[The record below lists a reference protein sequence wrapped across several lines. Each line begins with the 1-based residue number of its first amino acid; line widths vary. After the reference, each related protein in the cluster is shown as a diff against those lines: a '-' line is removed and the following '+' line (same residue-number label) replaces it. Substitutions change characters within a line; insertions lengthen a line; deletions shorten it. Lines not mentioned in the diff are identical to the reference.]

1 MAYALYAPC
10 LLIAAISITLKENVI
25 STQHLPLVIAGPI
38 VRKVTSNLCYIW
50 VVTSSADAPSLTL
63 SHDEAPI
70 DGDRQ
75 SETICVGTHAFIHL
89 LSFSASKPFSDCARI
104 SYQLHF
110 DNEEQQA
117 RWHKE
122 QQALL
127 YTGQSTLSFH
137 FTETPKTILHGSC
150 RKPHFHS
157 DDALAQVDTLHEH
170 AFKQKS
176 SFPDLLLMT
185 GDQIYADDVAGPM
198 LKAIHSVIARLGLFH
213 ETLEGAVVSNTQEL
227 ATHPHGYYERE
238 QLLPQISTNTVLS
251 SLFFGA
257 KKKPVFTSVNAQN
270 HLIGSAEIIAMYL
283 LVWSD
288 TLWAEITIDNDGIPD
303 KYSATFDKENEALKG
318 FVKQLPQVRRALAH
332 IPTYMIFDDHDVTDD
347 WNLTRGWEQ
356 EVYGNPLSKRMIGN
370 ALIGYLLCQGWGNAP
385 KKVTALIEKVKQ
397 STGEQGIAQHDEII
411 DDLLDFDQ
419 WHYRLD
425 TTPPIE
431 VLDTRTQRWRS
442 ESDMNKPSGLMD
454 WEALCDF
461 QHSIIGKESVIVVS
475 AAPIYGVKVIEAIQK
490 VFTFFG
496 KALTVDAENW
506 MAHKGTAN
514 VMLNIFRHYKTP
526 PEFIILSGDV
536 HYSFV
541 YDVRLR
547 FRRNSPHITQFTCSG
562 LKNAFPDGLI
572 KWLDRLNRILYRSK
586 SPLNL
591 FTRRRNM
598 SVKAREPSMGYGEL
612 FNGCAIGVL
621 KISHKNTDVQCK
633 ALLSNGKE
641 VEFPTSKND

>member
-1 MAYALYAPC
+1 MP
-10 LLIAAISITLKENVI
+10 
-25 STQHLPLVIAGPI
+25 QVIAGPI
-38 VRKVTSNLCYIW
+38 VRKVTSTECHIW
-50 VVTSSADAPSLTL
+50 VVTSNADSPTLNLSANEVVVS
-63 SHDEAPI
+63 
-70 DGDRQ
+70 GNCQR
-75 SETICVGTHAFIHL
+75 ETIRVGKYAFIHL
-89 LSFSASKPFSDCARI
+89 LSFTSSEPFEDTARIGYSLSFSDDA
-104 SYQLHF
+104 
-110 DNEEQQA
+110 QQA
-117 RWHKE
+117 SWENE
-122 QQALL
+122 QRGLL
-127 YTGQSTLSFH
+127 YDGQSSLCFH
-137 FTETPKTILHGSC
+137 YTETPETILHGSC

-157 DDALAQVDTLHEH
+157 DDALAQVDVLHKN
-170 AFKQKS
+170 AFKKQND
-176 SFPDLLLMT
+176 FPDLLLMT

-198 LKAIHSVIARLGLFH
+198 LKAIHSVIDRLGLYH
-213 ETLEGAVVSNTQEL
+213 EALEGAVVTNTNEL
-227 ATHPHGYYERE
+227 ATHEHGYYERE
-238 QLLPQISTNTVLS
+238 QLLPQIATNTVLS
-251 SLFFGA
+251 SIFFGA

-288 TLWAEITIDNDGIPD
+288 TLWADINIDKDGIPP
-303 KYSATFDKENEALKG
+303 KYHVIFDKEHEALNG

-385 KKVTALIEKVKQ
+385 KKVAPLIAKVQ
-397 STGEQGIAQHDEII
+397 ESMGESGLNSHDEII
-411 DDLLDFDQ
+411 DELLDFDQ

-442 ESDMNKPSGLMD
+442 ESNMNKPSGLMD

-514 VMLNIFRHYKTP
+514 VILNIFRHYKTP
-526 PEFIILSGDV
+526 PDFIILSGDV

-572 KWLDRLNRILYRSK
+572 KWLDRLNRVLYRSK

-598 SVKAREPSMGYGEL
+598 SVKAREPSLGYGEL

-621 KISHKNTDVQCK
+621 KISQKNTDVQCK

-641 VEFPTSKND
+641 VEFPASKDD

>member
-1 MAYALYAPC
+1 M
-10 LLIAAISITLKENVI
+10 KESVI
-25 STQHLPLVIAGPI
+25 STQHLPQVIAGPI
-38 VRKVTSNLCYIW
+38 VRKVTSTECHIW
-50 VVTSSADAPSLTL
+50 VVTSNADSPALNLSANEVVVS
-63 SHDEAPI
+63 
-70 DGDRQ
+70 GNCQR
-75 SETICVGTHAFIHL
+75 ETVRVGKYAFIHL
-89 LSFSASKPFSDCARI
+89 LSFTSSQPFEDTVRIGYSLSFSDDA
-104 SYQLHF
+104 
-110 DNEEQQA
+110 QQA
-117 RWHKE
+117 SWENE
-122 QQALL
+122 QRGLL
-127 YTGQSTLSFH
+127 YDGQSSLCFH
-137 FTETPKTILHGSC
+137 YTETPETILHGSC
-150 RKPHFHS
+150 RKPHFQS
-157 DDALAQVDTLHEH
+157 DDALAQVDVLHKN
-170 AFKQKS
+170 AFKKQND
-176 SFPDLLLMT
+176 FPDLLLMT

-198 LKAIHSVIARLGLFH
+198 LKAIHSVIDRLGLYH
-213 ETLEGAVVSNTQEL
+213 EALEGAVVSNTNEL
-227 ATHPHGYYERE
+227 ATHEYGYYERE
-238 QLLPQISTNTVLS
+238 QLLPQIATNTVLS
-251 SLFFGA
+251 SIFFGA

-288 TLWAEITIDNDGIPD
+288 TLWADINIDKDGIPQ
-303 KYSATFDKENEALKG
+303 KYHAIFDKEHEALSG

-385 KKVTALIEKVKQ
+385 KKVAPLIAKVQ
-397 STGEQGIAQHDEII
+397 ESMGESGLNSHDEII
-411 DDLLDFDQ
+411 DDLLGFDQ

-442 ESDMNKPSGLMD
+442 ESNMNKPSGLMD

-514 VMLNIFRHYKTP
+514 VILNIFRHYKTP
-526 PEFIILSGDV
+526 PDFIILSGDV

-572 KWLDRLNRILYRSK
+572 KWLDRLNRVLYRSK

-598 SVKAREPSMGYGEL
+598 SVKAREPSLGYGEL

-621 KISHKNTDVQCK
+621 KISQKNTDVQCK

-641 VEFPTSKND
+641 VEFPASKDD

>member
-1 MAYALYAPC
+1 MP
-10 LLIAAISITLKENVI
+10 
-25 STQHLPLVIAGPI
+25 QVIAGPI
-38 VRKVTSNLCYIW
+38 VRRVTSTECHIW
-50 VVTSSADAPSLTL
+50 VVTSNADSPALNLSANEVVVS
-63 SHDEAPI
+63 
-70 DGDRQ
+70 GNCQR
-75 SETICVGTHAFIHL
+75 ETIRVGKYAFIHL
-89 LSFSASKPFSDCARI
+89 LSFTSSEPFEDTARIGYSLSFSDDA
-104 SYQLHF
+104 
-110 DNEEQQA
+110 QQA
-117 RWHKE
+117 SWEVE
-122 QQALL
+122 QRGLL
-127 YTGQSTLSFH
+127 YDGQSSLCFH
-137 FTETPKTILHGSC
+137 YTETPETILHGSC

-157 DDALAQVDTLHEH
+157 DDALAQVDVLHKN
-170 AFKQKS
+170 AFKKQND
-176 SFPDLLLMT
+176 FPDLLLMT

-198 LKAIHSVIARLGLFH
+198 LKAIHSVIDRLGLYH
-213 ETLEGAVVSNTQEL
+213 EALEGAVVTNTNEL
-227 ATHPHGYYERE
+227 ATHEHGYYERE
-238 QLLPQISTNTVLS
+238 QLLPQIATNTVLS
-251 SLFFGA
+251 SIFFGA

-288 TLWAEITIDNDGIPD
+288 TLWADINIDKDGIPP
-303 KYSATFDKENEALKG
+303 KYHAIFDKEHEALNG

-385 KKVTALIEKVKQ
+385 KKVAPLIAKVQ
-397 STGEQGIAQHDEII
+397 ESMGESGLNSHDEVI

-442 ESDMNKPSGLMD
+442 ESNMNKPSGLMD

-461 QHSIIGKESVIVVS
+461 QHSIIGKKSVIVVS

-514 VMLNIFRHYKTP
+514 VILNIFRHYKTP
-526 PEFIILSGDV
+526 PDFIILSGDV

-572 KWLDRLNRILYRSK
+572 KWLDRLNRVLYRSK

-598 SVKAREPSMGYGEL
+598 SVKAREPSLGYGEL

-621 KISHKNTDVQCK
+621 KISQKNTDVQCK

-641 VEFPTSKND
+641 VEFPASKDD

>member
-1 MAYALYAPC
+1 MP
-10 LLIAAISITLKENVI
+10 
-25 STQHLPLVIAGPI
+25 QVIAGPI
-38 VRKVTSNLCYIW
+38 VRKVTSTECHIW
-50 VVTSSADAPSLTL
+50 VVTSNADSPALNLSANEVVVS
-63 SHDEAPI
+63 
-70 DGDRQ
+70 GNCQR
-75 SETICVGTHAFIHL
+75 ETIRVGKYAFIHL
-89 LSFSASKPFSDCARI
+89 LSFTSSEPFEDTARIGYSLSFSDDA
-104 SYQLHF
+104 
-110 DNEEQQA
+110 QQA
-117 RWHKE
+117 SWENE
-122 QQALL
+122 QRGLL
-127 YTGQSTLSFH
+127 YDGQSSLCFH
-137 FTETPKTILHGSC
+137 YTETPETILHGSC

-157 DDALAQVDTLHEH
+157 DDALAQVDVLHKN
-170 AFKQKS
+170 AFKKQDD
-176 SFPDLLLMT
+176 FPDLLLMT

-198 LKAIHSVIARLGLFH
+198 LKAIHSVIDRLGLYH
-213 ETLEGAVVSNTQEL
+213 EALEGAVVTNTNEL
-227 ATHPHGYYERE
+227 ATHEHGYYERE
-238 QLLPQISTNTVLS
+238 QLLPQIATNTVLS
-251 SLFFGA
+251 SIFFGA

-288 TLWAEITIDNDGIPD
+288 TLWADINIDKDGIPP
-303 KYSATFDKENEALKG
+303 KYHAIFDKEHEALNG

-385 KKVTALIEKVKQ
+385 KKVAPLIAKVQ
-397 STGEQGIAQHDEII
+397 ESMGESGLNSHDEII

-442 ESDMNKPSGLMD
+442 ESNMNKPSGLMD

-461 QHSIIGKESVIVVS
+461 QHSIIGKKSVIVVS

-514 VMLNIFRHYKTP
+514 VILNIFRHYKTP
-526 PEFIILSGDV
+526 PDFIILSGDV

-572 KWLDRLNRILYRSK
+572 KWLDRLNRVLYRSK

-598 SVKAREPSMGYGEL
+598 SVKAREPSLGYGEL

-621 KISHKNTDVQCK
+621 KISQKNTDVQCK

-641 VEFPTSKND
+641 VEFPASKDD

>member
-1 MAYALYAPC
+1 M
-10 LLIAAISITLKENVI
+10 T
-25 STQHLPLVIAGPI
+25 STECH
-38 VRKVTSNLCYIW
+38 IW
-50 VVTSSADAPSLTL
+50 VVTSNADSPTLNLSANEVVVS
-63 SHDEAPI
+63 
-70 DGDRQ
+70 GNCQR
-75 SETICVGTHAFIHL
+75 ETIRVGKYAFIHL
-89 LSFSASKPFSDCARI
+89 LSFTSSEPFEDTARIGYSLSFSDDA
-104 SYQLHF
+104 
-110 DNEEQQA
+110 QQA
-117 RWHKE
+117 SWENE
-122 QQALL
+122 QRGLL
-127 YTGQSTLSFH
+127 YDGQSSLCFH
-137 FTETPKTILHGSC
+137 YTETPETILHGSC

-157 DDALAQVDTLHEH
+157 DDALAQVDVLHKI
-170 AFKQKS
+170 AFKKQND
-176 SFPDLLLMT
+176 FPDLLLMT

-198 LKAIHSVIARLGLFH
+198 LKAIHSVIDRLGLYH
-213 ETLEGAVVSNTQEL
+213 EALEGAVVTNTNEL
-227 ATHPHGYYERE
+227 ATHEHGYYERE
-238 QLLPQISTNTVLS
+238 QLLPQIATNTVLS
-251 SLFFGA
+251 SIFFGA

-288 TLWAEITIDNDGIPD
+288 TLWADINIDKDGIPP
-303 KYSATFDKENEALKG
+303 KYHAIFDKEHEALNG

-385 KKVTALIEKVKQ
+385 KKVAPLIAKVQ
-397 STGEQGIAQHDEII
+397 ESMGESGLNSHDEII

-442 ESDMNKPSGLMD
+442 ESNMNKPSGLMD

-461 QHSIIGKESVIVVS
+461 QHSIIGKKSVIVVS

-514 VMLNIFRHYKTP
+514 VILNIFRHYKTP
-526 PEFIILSGDV
+526 PDFIILSGDV

-572 KWLDRLNRILYRSK
+572 KWLDRLNRVLYRSK

-598 SVKAREPSMGYGEL
+598 SVKAREPSLGYGEL

-621 KISHKNTDVQCK
+621 KISQKNTDVQCK

-641 VEFPTSKND
+641 VEFPASKDD

>member
-1 MAYALYAPC
+1 M
-10 LLIAAISITLKENVI
+10 T
-25 STQHLPLVIAGPI
+25 STECH
-38 VRKVTSNLCYIW
+38 IW
-50 VVTSSADAPSLTL
+50 VVTSNADSPALKLSANEVVVSGN
-63 SHDEAPI
+63 SQ
-70 DGDRQ
+70 R
-75 SETICVGTHAFIHL
+75 ETVRVGKYAFIHL
-89 LSFSASKPFSDCARI
+89 LSFTASEPFEDTARI
-104 SYQLHF
+104 GYALSFL
-110 DNEEQQA
+110 DDAQQA
-117 RWHKE
+117 IWEDE
-122 QQALL
+122 QRALL
-127 YTGQSTLSFH
+127 YDGQSSLSFH
-137 FTETPKTILHGSC
+137 YTETPETILHGSC

-157 DDALAQVDTLHEH
+157 DDALAQVDELHKN
-170 AFKQKS
+170 AFKTRHD
-176 SFPDLLLMT
+176 FPDLLLMT

-198 LKAIHSVIARLGLFH
+198 LKAIHSVIDRLGLYH
-213 ETLEGAVVSNTQEL
+213 ETLEGAVVTNTNEL
-227 ATHPHGYYERE
+227 ATHAHGYYERE
-238 QLLPQISTNTVLS
+238 QLLPQIATNTVLS
-251 SLFFGA
+251 SIFFGA
-257 KKKPVFTSVNAQN
+257 KRKPVFTSVNAQN

-288 TLWAEITIDNDGIPD
+288 TLWTDINIDKNGVPQ
-303 KYSATFDKENEALKG
+303 KYLAIFDKEQEALNG

-385 KKVTALIEKVKQ
+385 KKVAPLVTKIQESMGKNGLN
-397 STGEQGIAQHDEII
+397 SHDEII
-411 DDLLDFDQ
+411 DALLDFDQ

-442 ESDMNKPSGLMD
+442 ESNMNKPSGLMD

-514 VMLNIFRHYKTP
+514 VILNIFRHYKTP

-572 KWLDRLNRILYRSK
+572 KWLDRLNRVLYRSK

-598 SVKAREPSMGYGEL
+598 SVKAREPSLGYGEL

-621 KISHKNTDVQCK
+621 KISQENTDVQCK

-641 VEFPTSKND
+641 VEFPASKDDQFKRGI

>member
-1 MAYALYAPC
+1 
-10 LLIAAISITLKENVI
+10 
-25 STQHLPLVIAGPI
+25 LPQVIAGPI
-38 VRKVTSNLCYIW
+38 VRKVTSTECHIW
-50 VVTSSADAPSLTL
+50 VVTSNADSPALNLSANEVVVS
-63 SHDEAPI
+63 
-70 DGDRQ
+70 GNCQR
-75 SETICVGTHAFIHL
+75 ETIRVGKYAFIHL
-89 LSFSASKPFSDCARI
+89 LSFTSSEPFEDTARIGYSLSFSDDA
-104 SYQLHF
+104 
-110 DNEEQQA
+110 QQA
-117 RWHKE
+117 SWENE
-122 QQALL
+122 QRGLL
-127 YTGQSTLSFH
+127 YDGQSSLCFH
-137 FTETPKTILHGSC
+137 YTETPETILHGSC

-157 DDALAQVDTLHEH
+157 DDALAQVDVLHKN
-170 AFKQKS
+170 AFKKQND
-176 SFPDLLLMT
+176 FPDLLLMT

-198 LKAIHSVIARLGLFH
+198 LKAIHSVIDRLGLYH
-213 ETLEGAVVSNTQEL
+213 EALEGAVVTNTNEL
-227 ATHPHGYYERE
+227 ATHEHGYYERE
-238 QLLPQISTNTVLS
+238 QLLPQIATNTVLS
-251 SLFFGA
+251 SIFFGA

-288 TLWAEITIDNDGIPD
+288 TLWADINIDKDGIPP
-303 KYSATFDKENEALKG
+303 KYHAIFDKEHEALNG

-385 KKVTALIEKVKQ
+385 KKVAPLIAKVQ
-397 STGEQGIAQHDEII
+397 ESMGESGLNSHDEII
-411 DDLLDFDQ
+411 DELLDFDQ

-442 ESDMNKPSGLMD
+442 ESNMNKPSGLMD

-514 VMLNIFRHYKTP
+514 VILNIFRHYKTP
-526 PEFIILSGDV
+526 PDFIILSGDV

-572 KWLDRLNRILYRSK
+572 KWLDRLNRVLYRSK

-598 SVKAREPSMGYGEL
+598 SVKAREPSLGYGEL

-621 KISHKNTDVQCK
+621 KISQKNTDVQCK

-641 VEFPTSKND
+641 VEFPASKDD

>member
-1 MAYALYAPC
+1 M
-10 LLIAAISITLKENVI
+10 T
-25 STQHLPLVIAGPI
+25 STECH
-38 VRKVTSNLCYIW
+38 IW
-50 VVTSSADAPSLTL
+50 VVTSNADSPTLNLSANEVVVS
-63 SHDEAPI
+63 
-70 DGDRQ
+70 GNCQR
-75 SETICVGTHAFIHL
+75 ETIRVGKYAFIHL
-89 LSFSASKPFSDCARI
+89 LSFTSSEPFEDTARIGYSLSFSDDA
-104 SYQLHF
+104 
-110 DNEEQQA
+110 QQA
-117 RWHKE
+117 SWENE
-122 QQALL
+122 QRGLL
-127 YTGQSTLSFH
+127 YDGQSSLCFH
-137 FTETPKTILHGSC
+137 YTETPETILHGSC

-157 DDALAQVDTLHEH
+157 DDALAQVDVLHKN
-170 AFKQKS
+170 AFKKQND
-176 SFPDLLLMT
+176 FPDLLLMT

-198 LKAIHSVIARLGLFH
+198 LKAIHSVIDRLGLYH
-213 ETLEGAVVSNTQEL
+213 EALEGAVVTNTNEL
-227 ATHPHGYYERE
+227 ATHEHGYYERE
-238 QLLPQISTNTVLS
+238 QLLPQIATNTVLS
-251 SLFFGA
+251 SIFFGA

-288 TLWAEITIDNDGIPD
+288 TLWADINIDKDGIPP
-303 KYSATFDKENEALKG
+303 KYHAIFDKEHESLNG

-385 KKVTALIEKVKQ
+385 KKVAPLIAKVQ
-397 STGEQGIAQHDEII
+397 ESMGESGLNSHDEII

-442 ESDMNKPSGLMD
+442 ESNMNKPSGLMD

-514 VMLNIFRHYKTP
+514 VILNIFRHYKTP
-526 PEFIILSGDV
+526 PDFIILSGDV

-572 KWLDRLNRILYRSK
+572 KWLDRLNRVLYRSK

-598 SVKAREPSMGYGEL
+598 SVKAREPSLGYGEL

-621 KISHKNTDVQCK
+621 KISQKNTDVQCK

-641 VEFPTSKND
+641 VEFPASKDD

>member
-1 MAYALYAPC
+1 MP
-10 LLIAAISITLKENVI
+10 
-25 STQHLPLVIAGPI
+25 QVIAGPI
-38 VRKVTSNLCYIW
+38 VRKVTSTECHIW
-50 VVTSSADAPSLTL
+50 VVTSNADSPTLNLSANEVVVS
-63 SHDEAPI
+63 
-70 DGDRQ
+70 GNCQR
-75 SETICVGTHAFIHL
+75 ETIRVGKYAFIHL
-89 LSFSASKPFSDCARI
+89 LSFTSSEPFEDTARIGYSLSFSDDA
-104 SYQLHF
+104 
-110 DNEEQQA
+110 QQA
-117 RWHKE
+117 SWENE
-122 QQALL
+122 QRGLL
-127 YTGQSTLSFH
+127 YDGQPSLCFH
-137 FTETPKTILHGSC
+137 YTETPETILHGSC

-157 DDALAQVDTLHEH
+157 DDALAQVDVLHKN
-170 AFKQKS
+170 AFKKQND
-176 SFPDLLLMT
+176 FPDLLLMT

-198 LKAIHSVIARLGLFH
+198 LKAIHSVIDRLGLYH
-213 ETLEGAVVSNTQEL
+213 EALEGAVVTNTNEL
-227 ATHPHGYYERE
+227 ATHEHGYYERE
-238 QLLPQISTNTVLS
+238 QLLPQIATNTVLS
-251 SLFFGA
+251 SIFFGA

-288 TLWAEITIDNDGIPD
+288 TLWADINIDKDGIPP
-303 KYSATFDKENEALKG
+303 KYHAIFDKEHEALNG

-385 KKVTALIEKVKQ
+385 KKVAPLIAKVQ
-397 STGEQGIAQHDEII
+397 ESMGESGLNSHDEII

-442 ESDMNKPSGLMD
+442 ESNMNKPSGLMD

-514 VMLNIFRHYKTP
+514 VILNIFRHYKTP
-526 PEFIILSGDV
+526 PDFIILSGDV

-572 KWLDRLNRILYRSK
+572 KWLDRLNRVLYRSK

-598 SVKAREPSMGYGEL
+598 SVKAREPSLGYGEL

-621 KISHKNTDVQCK
+621 KISQKNTDVQCK
-633 ALLSNGKE
+633 ALLSNGNE
-641 VEFPTSKND
+641 VEFPASKDD

>member
-1 MAYALYAPC
+1 
-10 LLIAAISITLKENVI
+10 
-25 STQHLPLVIAGPI
+25 
-38 VRKVTSNLCYIW
+38 VTSTECHIW
-50 VVTSSADAPSLTL
+50 VVTSNADSPTLNLSANEVVVS
-63 SHDEAPI
+63 
-70 DGDRQ
+70 GNCQR
-75 SETICVGTHAFIHL
+75 ETIRVGKYAFIHL
-89 LSFSASKPFSDCARI
+89 LSFTSSEPFEDTARIGYSLSFSDDA
-104 SYQLHF
+104 
-110 DNEEQQA
+110 QQA
-117 RWHKE
+117 SWENE
-122 QQALL
+122 QRGLL
-127 YTGQSTLSFH
+127 YDGQSSLCFH
-137 FTETPKTILHGSC
+137 YTETPETILHGSC

-157 DDALAQVDTLHEH
+157 DDALAQVDVLHKN
-170 AFKQKS
+170 AFKKQND
-176 SFPDLLLMT
+176 FPDLLLMT

-198 LKAIHSVIARLGLFH
+198 LKAIHSVIDRLGLYH
-213 ETLEGAVVSNTQEL
+213 EALEGAVVTNTNEL
-227 ATHPHGYYERE
+227 ATHEHGYYERE
-238 QLLPQISTNTVLS
+238 QLLPQIATNTVLS
-251 SLFFGA
+251 SIFFGA

-288 TLWAEITIDNDGIPD
+288 TLWADINIDKDGIPQ
-303 KYSATFDKENEALKG
+303 KYHAIFDKEHEALNG

-385 KKVTALIEKVKQ
+385 KKVAPLIAKVQ
-397 STGEQGIAQHDEII
+397 ESMGESGLNSHDEII

-442 ESDMNKPSGLMD
+442 ESNMNKPSGLMD

-514 VMLNIFRHYKTP
+514 VILNIFRHYKTP
-526 PEFIILSGDV
+526 PDFIILSGDV

-572 KWLDRLNRILYRSK
+572 KWLDRLNRVLYRSK

-598 SVKAREPSMGYGEL
+598 SVKAREPSLGYGEL

-621 KISHKNTDVQCK
+621 KISQKNTDVQCK

-641 VEFPTSKND
+641 VEFPASKDD

>member
-1 MAYALYAPC
+1 
-10 LLIAAISITLKENVI
+10 
-25 STQHLPLVIAGPI
+25 LPQVIAGPI
-38 VRKVTSNLCYIW
+38 VRKVTSTECHIW
-50 VVTSSADAPSLTL
+50 VVTSNADSPTLNLSANEVVVS
-63 SHDEAPI
+63 
-70 DGDRQ
+70 GNCQR
-75 SETICVGTHAFIHL
+75 ETIRVGKYAFIHL
-89 LSFSASKPFSDCARI
+89 LSFTSSEPFEDTARIGYSLSFSDDA
-104 SYQLHF
+104 
-110 DNEEQQA
+110 QQA
-117 RWHKE
+117 SWENE
-122 QQALL
+122 QRGLL
-127 YTGQSTLSFH
+127 YDGQSSLCFH
-137 FTETPKTILHGSC
+137 YTETPETILHGSC

-157 DDALAQVDTLHEH
+157 DDALAQVDVLHKN
-170 AFKQKS
+170 AFKKQND
-176 SFPDLLLMT
+176 FPDLLLMT

-198 LKAIHSVIARLGLFH
+198 LKAIHSVIDRLGLYH
-213 ETLEGAVVSNTQEL
+213 EALEGAVVTNTNEL
-227 ATHPHGYYERE
+227 ATHEHGYYERE
-238 QLLPQISTNTVLS
+238 QLLPQIATNTVLS
-251 SLFFGA
+251 SIFFGA

-288 TLWAEITIDNDGIPD
+288 TLWADINIDKDGIPP
-303 KYSATFDKENEALKG
+303 KYHAIFDKEHESLNG

-385 KKVTALIEKVKQ
+385 KKVAPLIAKVQ
-397 STGEQGIAQHDEII
+397 ESMGESGLNSHDEII
-411 DDLLDFDQ
+411 DELLDFDQ

-442 ESDMNKPSGLMD
+442 ESNMNKPSGLMD

-461 QHSIIGKESVIVVS
+461 QHSIIGKKSVIVVS

-514 VMLNIFRHYKTP
+514 VILNIFRHYKTP
-526 PEFIILSGDV
+526 PDFIILSGDV

-572 KWLDRLNRILYRSK
+572 KWLDRLNRVLYRSK

-598 SVKAREPSMGYGEL
+598 SVKAREPSLGYGEL

-621 KISHKNTDVQCK
+621 KISQKNTDVQCK

-641 VEFPTSKND
+641 VEFPASKDD

>member
-1 MAYALYAPC
+1 MP
-10 LLIAAISITLKENVI
+10 
-25 STQHLPLVIAGPI
+25 QVIAGPI
-38 VRKVTSNLCYIW
+38 VRKVTSTECHIW
-50 VVTSSADAPSLTL
+50 VVTSNADSPALNLSANEVVVS
-63 SHDEAPI
+63 
-70 DGDRQ
+70 GNCQR
-75 SETICVGTHAFIHL
+75 ETIRVGKYAFIHL
-89 LSFSASKPFSDCARI
+89 LSFTSSEPFEDTARIGYSLSFSDDA
-104 SYQLHF
+104 
-110 DNEEQQA
+110 QQA
-117 RWHKE
+117 SWENE
-122 QQALL
+122 QRGLL
-127 YTGQSTLSFH
+127 YDGQPSLCFH
-137 FTETPKTILHGSC
+137 YTETPETILHGSC

-157 DDALAQVDTLHEH
+157 DDALAQVDVLHKN
-170 AFKQKS
+170 AFKKEND
-176 SFPDLLLMT
+176 FPDLLLMT

-198 LKAIHSVIARLGLFH
+198 LKAIHSVIDRLGLYH
-213 ETLEGAVVSNTQEL
+213 EALEGAVVTNTNEL
-227 ATHPHGYYERE
+227 ATHEHGYYERE
-238 QLLPQISTNTVLS
+238 QLLPQIATNTVLS
-251 SLFFGA
+251 SIFFGA

-288 TLWAEITIDNDGIPD
+288 TLWADINIDKDGIPP
-303 KYSATFDKENEALKG
+303 KYHAIFDKEHEALNG

-385 KKVTALIEKVKQ
+385 KKVAPLIAKVQ
-397 STGEQGIAQHDEII
+397 ESMGESGLNSHDEII

-442 ESDMNKPSGLMD
+442 ESNMNKPSGLMD

-514 VMLNIFRHYKTP
+514 VILNIFRHYKTP
-526 PEFIILSGDV
+526 PDFIILSGDV

-572 KWLDRLNRILYRSK
+572 KWLDRLNRVLYRSK

-598 SVKAREPSMGYGEL
+598 SVKAREPSLGYGEL

-621 KISHKNTDVQCK
+621 KISQKNTDVQCK
-633 ALLSNGKE
+633 ALLSNGNE
-641 VEFPTSKND
+641 VEFPASKDD

>member
-1 MAYALYAPC
+1 M
-10 LLIAAISITLKENVI
+10 T
-25 STQHLPLVIAGPI
+25 STECH
-38 VRKVTSNLCYIW
+38 IW
-50 VVTSSADAPSLTL
+50 VVTSNADSPTLNLSANEVVVS
-63 SHDEAPI
+63 
-70 DGDRQ
+70 GNCQR
-75 SETICVGTHAFIHL
+75 ETIRVGKYAFIHL
-89 LSFSASKPFSDCARI
+89 LSFTSSEPFEDTARIGYSLSFSDDA
-104 SYQLHF
+104 
-110 DNEEQQA
+110 QQA
-117 RWHKE
+117 SWENE
-122 QQALL
+122 QRGLL
-127 YTGQSTLSFH
+127 YDGQSSLCFH
-137 FTETPKTILHGSC
+137 YTETPETILHGSC

-157 DDALAQVDTLHEH
+157 DDALAQVDVLHKN
-170 AFKQKS
+170 AFKKQND
-176 SFPDLLLMT
+176 FPDLLLMT

-198 LKAIHSVIARLGLFH
+198 LKAIHSVIDRLGLYH
-213 ETLEGAVVSNTQEL
+213 EALEGAVVTNTNEL
-227 ATHPHGYYERE
+227 ATHEHGYYERE
-238 QLLPQISTNTVLS
+238 QLLPQIATNTVLS
-251 SLFFGA
+251 SIFFGA

-288 TLWAEITIDNDGIPD
+288 TLWADINIDKDGIPQ
-303 KYSATFDKENEALKG
+303 KYHAIFDKEHEALNG

-385 KKVTALIEKVKQ
+385 KKVAPLIAKVQ
-397 STGEQGIAQHDEII
+397 ESMGESGLNSHDEII

-442 ESDMNKPSGLMD
+442 ESNMNKPSGLMD

-514 VMLNIFRHYKTP
+514 VILNIFRHYKTP
-526 PEFIILSGDV
+526 PDFIILSGDV

-572 KWLDRLNRILYRSK
+572 KWLDRLNRVLYRSK

-598 SVKAREPSMGYGEL
+598 SVKAREPSLGYGEL

-621 KISHKNTDVQCK
+621 KISQKNTDVQCK

-641 VEFPTSKND
+641 VEFPASKDD

>member
-1 MAYALYAPC
+1 MP
-10 LLIAAISITLKENVI
+10 
-25 STQHLPLVIAGPI
+25 QVIAGPI
-38 VRKVTSNLCYIW
+38 VRKVTSTECHIW
-50 VVTSSADAPSLTL
+50 VVTSNADSPALNLSANEVVVS
-63 SHDEAPI
+63 
-70 DGDRQ
+70 GNCQR
-75 SETICVGTHAFIHL
+75 ETIRVGKYAFIHL
-89 LSFSASKPFSDCARI
+89 LSFTSSEPFEDTARIGYSLSFSDDA
-104 SYQLHF
+104 
-110 DNEEQQA
+110 QQA
-117 RWHKE
+117 SWEDE
-122 QQALL
+122 QRGLL
-127 YTGQSTLSFH
+127 YDGQSSLCFH
-137 FTETPKTILHGSC
+137 YTETPETILHGSC

-157 DDALAQVDTLHEH
+157 DDALAQVDVLHKN
-170 AFKQKS
+170 AFKKQND
-176 SFPDLLLMT
+176 FPDLLLMT

-198 LKAIHSVIARLGLFH
+198 LKAIHSVIDRLGLYH
-213 ETLEGAVVSNTQEL
+213 EALEGAVVTNTNEL
-227 ATHPHGYYERE
+227 ATHEHGYYERE
-238 QLLPQISTNTVLS
+238 QLLPQIATNTVLS
-251 SLFFGA
+251 SIFFGA

-288 TLWAEITIDNDGIPD
+288 TLWADINIDKDGIPP
-303 KYSATFDKENEALKG
+303 KYHAIFDKEHEALNG

-385 KKVTALIEKVKQ
+385 KKVAPLIAKVQ
-397 STGEQGIAQHDEII
+397 ESMGESGLNSHDEII

-442 ESDMNKPSGLMD
+442 ESNMNKPSGLMD

-461 QHSIIGKESVIVVS
+461 QHSIIGKKSVIVVS

-514 VMLNIFRHYKTP
+514 VILNIFRHYKTP
-526 PEFIILSGDV
+526 PDFIILSGDV

-572 KWLDRLNRILYRSK
+572 KWLDRLNRVLYRSK
-586 SPLNL
+586 PPLNL

-598 SVKAREPSMGYGEL
+598 SVKAREPSLGYGEL

-621 KISHKNTDVQCK
+621 KISQKNTDVQCK

-641 VEFPTSKND
+641 VEFPASKDD

>member
-1 MAYALYAPC
+1 MP
-10 LLIAAISITLKENVI
+10 
-25 STQHLPLVIAGPI
+25 QVIAGPI
-38 VRKVTSNLCYIW
+38 VRKVTSTECHIW
-50 VVTSSADAPSLTL
+50 VVTSNADSPTLNLSANEVVVS
-63 SHDEAPI
+63 
-70 DGDRQ
+70 GNCQR
-75 SETICVGTHAFIHL
+75 ETIRVGKYAFIHL
-89 LSFSASKPFSDCARI
+89 LSFTSSEPFEDTARIGYSLSFSDDA
-104 SYQLHF
+104 
-110 DNEEQQA
+110 QQA
-117 RWHKE
+117 SWEDE
-122 QQALL
+122 QRGLL
-127 YTGQSTLSFH
+127 YDGQSSLCFH
-137 FTETPKTILHGSC
+137 YTETPETILHGSC

-157 DDALAQVDTLHEH
+157 DDALAQVDVLHKI
-170 AFKQKS
+170 AFKKQND
-176 SFPDLLLMT
+176 FPDLLLMT

-198 LKAIHSVIARLGLFH
+198 LKAIHSVIDRLGLYH
-213 ETLEGAVVSNTQEL
+213 EALEGAVVTNTNEL
-227 ATHPHGYYERE
+227 ATHEHGYYERE
-238 QLLPQISTNTVLS
+238 QLLPQIATNTVLS
-251 SLFFGA
+251 SIFFGA

-288 TLWAEITIDNDGIPD
+288 TLWADINIDKDGIPP
-303 KYSATFDKENEALKG
+303 KYHAIFDKEHEALNG

-385 KKVTALIEKVKQ
+385 KKVAPLIAKVQ
-397 STGEQGIAQHDEII
+397 ESMGESGLNSHDEII
-411 DDLLDFDQ
+411 DELLDFDQ

-442 ESDMNKPSGLMD
+442 ESNMNKPSGLMD

-514 VMLNIFRHYKTP
+514 VILNIFRHYKTP
-526 PEFIILSGDV
+526 PDFIILSGDV

-572 KWLDRLNRILYRSK
+572 KWLDRLNRVLYRSK

-598 SVKAREPSMGYGEL
+598 SVKAREPSLGYGEL

-621 KISHKNTDVQCK
+621 KISQKNTDVQCK

-641 VEFPTSKND
+641 VEFPASKDD

>member
-1 MAYALYAPC
+1 M
-10 LLIAAISITLKENVI
+10 T
-25 STQHLPLVIAGPI
+25 STECH
-38 VRKVTSNLCYIW
+38 IW
-50 VVTSSADAPSLTL
+50 VVTSNADSPALNLSANEVVVS
-63 SHDEAPI
+63 
-70 DGDRQ
+70 GNCQR
-75 SETICVGTHAFIHL
+75 ETIRVGKYAFIHL
-89 LSFSASKPFSDCARI
+89 LSFTSSEPFKDTARIGYSLSFSDDA
-104 SYQLHF
+104 
-110 DNEEQQA
+110 QQA
-117 RWHKE
+117 SWENE
-122 QQALL
+122 QRGLL
-127 YTGQSTLSFH
+127 YDGQSSLCFH
-137 FTETPKTILHGSC
+137 YTETPETILHGSC

-157 DDALAQVDTLHEH
+157 DDALAQVDVLHKN
-170 AFKQKS
+170 AFKKQND
-176 SFPDLLLMT
+176 FPDLLLMT

-198 LKAIHSVIARLGLFH
+198 LKAIHSVIDRLGLYH
-213 ETLEGAVVSNTQEL
+213 EALEGAVVTNTNEL
-227 ATHPHGYYERE
+227 ATHEHGYYERE
-238 QLLPQISTNTVLS
+238 QLLPQIATNTVLS
-251 SLFFGA
+251 SIFFGA

-288 TLWAEITIDNDGIPD
+288 TLWADINIDKDGIPP
-303 KYSATFDKENEALKG
+303 KYHAIFDKEHEALNG

-385 KKVTALIEKVKQ
+385 KKVAPLIAKVQ
-397 STGEQGIAQHDEII
+397 ESMGESGLNSHDEII

-442 ESDMNKPSGLMD
+442 ESNMNKPSGLMD

-514 VMLNIFRHYKTP
+514 VILNIFRHYKTP
-526 PEFIILSGDV
+526 PDFIILSGDV

-572 KWLDRLNRILYRSK
+572 KWLDRLNRVLYRSK

-598 SVKAREPSMGYGEL
+598 SVKAREPSLGYGEL

-621 KISHKNTDVQCK
+621 KISQKNTDVQCK

-641 VEFPTSKND
+641 VEFPASKDD

>member
-1 MAYALYAPC
+1 M
-10 LLIAAISITLKENVI
+10 T
-25 STQHLPLVIAGPI
+25 STECH
-38 VRKVTSNLCYIW
+38 IW
-50 VVTSSADAPSLTL
+50 VVTSNADSPALNLSANEVVVS
-63 SHDEAPI
+63 
-70 DGDRQ
+70 GNCQR
-75 SETICVGTHAFIHL
+75 ETIRVGKYAFIHL
-89 LSFSASKPFSDCARI
+89 LSFTSSEPFEDTARIGYSLSFSDDA
-104 SYQLHF
+104 
-110 DNEEQQA
+110 QQA
-117 RWHKE
+117 SWEVE
-122 QQALL
+122 QRGLL
-127 YTGQSTLSFH
+127 YDGQSSLCFH
-137 FTETPKTILHGSC
+137 YTETPETILHGSC

-157 DDALAQVDTLHEH
+157 DDALAQVDVLHKN
-170 AFKQKS
+170 AFKKQND
-176 SFPDLLLMT
+176 FPDLLLMT

-198 LKAIHSVIARLGLFH
+198 LKAIHSVIDRLGLYH
-213 ETLEGAVVSNTQEL
+213 EALEGAVVTNTNEL
-227 ATHPHGYYERE
+227 ATHEHGYYERE
-238 QLLPQISTNTVLS
+238 QLLPQIATNTVLS
-251 SLFFGA
+251 SIFFGA

-288 TLWAEITIDNDGIPD
+288 TLWADINIDKDGIPP
-303 KYSATFDKENEALKG
+303 KYHAIFDKEHEALNG

-385 KKVTALIEKVKQ
+385 KKVAPLIAKVQ
-397 STGEQGIAQHDEII
+397 ESMGESGLNSHDEII

-442 ESDMNKPSGLMD
+442 ESNMNKPSGLMD

-461 QHSIIGKESVIVVS
+461 QHSIIGKKSVIVVS

-514 VMLNIFRHYKTP
+514 VILNIFRHYKTP
-526 PEFIILSGDV
+526 PDFIILSGDV

-572 KWLDRLNRILYRSK
+572 KWLDRLNRVLYRSK

-598 SVKAREPSMGYGEL
+598 SVKAREPSLGYGEL

-621 KISHKNTDVQCK
+621 KISQKNTDVQCK

-641 VEFPTSKND
+641 VEFPASKDD

>member
-1 MAYALYAPC
+1 MP
-10 LLIAAISITLKENVI
+10 
-25 STQHLPLVIAGPI
+25 QVIAGPI
-38 VRKVTSNLCYIW
+38 VRRVTSTECHIW
-50 VVTSSADAPSLTL
+50 VVTSNADSPALNLSANEVVVS
-63 SHDEAPI
+63 
-70 DGDRQ
+70 GNCQR
-75 SETICVGTHAFIHL
+75 ETIRVGKYAFIHL
-89 LSFSASKPFSDCARI
+89 LSFTSSEPYEDTARIGYSLSFSDDA
-104 SYQLHF
+104 
-110 DNEEQQA
+110 QQA
-117 RWHKE
+117 SWENE
-122 QQALL
+122 QRGLL
-127 YTGQSTLSFH
+127 YDGQSSLCFH
-137 FTETPKTILHGSC
+137 YTETPETILHGSC

-157 DDALAQVDTLHEH
+157 DDALAQVDLLHKN
-170 AFKQKS
+170 AFKKEND
-176 SFPDLLLMT
+176 FPDLLLMT

-198 LKAIHSVIARLGLFH
+198 LKAIHSVIDRLGLYH
-213 ETLEGAVVSNTQEL
+213 EALEGAVVTNTNEL
-227 ATHPHGYYERE
+227 ATHEHGYYERE
-238 QLLPQISTNTVLS
+238 QLLPQIATNTVLS
-251 SLFFGA
+251 SIFFGA

-288 TLWAEITIDNDGIPD
+288 TLWADINIDKDGIPP
-303 KYSATFDKENEALKG
+303 KYHAIFDKEHEALNG

-385 KKVTALIEKVKQ
+385 KKVAPLIAKVQ
-397 STGEQGIAQHDEII
+397 ESMGESGLNSHDEII

-442 ESDMNKPSGLMD
+442 ESNMNKPSGLMD

-514 VMLNIFRHYKTP
+514 VILNIFRHYKTP
-526 PEFIILSGDV
+526 PDFIILSGDV

-572 KWLDRLNRILYRSK
+572 KWLDRLNRVLYRSK

-598 SVKAREPSMGYGEL
+598 SVKAREPSLGYGEL

-621 KISHKNTDVQCK
+621 KISQKNTDVQCK

-641 VEFPTSKND
+641 VEFPASKDD

>member
-1 MAYALYAPC
+1 M
-10 LLIAAISITLKENVI
+10 T
-25 STQHLPLVIAGPI
+25 STECH
-38 VRKVTSNLCYIW
+38 IW
-50 VVTSSADAPSLTL
+50 VVTSNADSPTLNLSANEVVVS
-63 SHDEAPI
+63 
-70 DGDRQ
+70 GNCQR
-75 SETICVGTHAFIHL
+75 ETIRVGKYAFIHL
-89 LSFSASKPFSDCARI
+89 LSFTSSEPFEDTARIGYSLSFSDDA
-104 SYQLHF
+104 
-110 DNEEQQA
+110 QQA
-117 RWHKE
+117 SWEDE
-122 QQALL
+122 QRGLL
-127 YTGQSTLSFH
+127 YDGQSSLCFH
-137 FTETPKTILHGSC
+137 YTETPETILHGSC

-157 DDALAQVDTLHEH
+157 DDALAQVDVLHKN
-170 AFKQKS
+170 AFKKQND
-176 SFPDLLLMT
+176 FPDLLLMT

-198 LKAIHSVIARLGLFH
+198 LKAIHSVIDRLGLYH
-213 ETLEGAVVSNTQEL
+213 EALEGAVVTNTNEL
-227 ATHPHGYYERE
+227 ATHEHGYYERE
-238 QLLPQISTNTVLS
+238 QLLPQIATNTVLS
-251 SLFFGA
+251 SIFFGA

-288 TLWAEITIDNDGIPD
+288 TLWADINIDKDGIPP
-303 KYSATFDKENEALKG
+303 KYHAIFDKEHEALNG

-385 KKVTALIEKVKQ
+385 KKVAPLIAKVQ
-397 STGEQGIAQHDEII
+397 ESMGESGLNSHDEII

-442 ESDMNKPSGLMD
+442 ESNMNKPSGLMD

-514 VMLNIFRHYKTP
+514 VILNIFRHYKTP
-526 PEFIILSGDV
+526 PDFIILSGDV

-572 KWLDRLNRILYRSK
+572 KWLDRLNRVLYRSK

-598 SVKAREPSMGYGEL
+598 SVKAREPSLGYGEL

-621 KISHKNTDVQCK
+621 KISQKNTDVQCK

-641 VEFPTSKND
+641 VEFPASKDD

>member
-1 MAYALYAPC
+1 MP
-10 LLIAAISITLKENVI
+10 
-25 STQHLPLVIAGPI
+25 QVIAGPI
-38 VRKVTSNLCYIW
+38 VRKVTSTECHIW
-50 VVTSSADAPSLTL
+50 VVTSNADSPTLNLSANEVVVS
-63 SHDEAPI
+63 
-70 DGDRQ
+70 GNCQR
-75 SETICVGTHAFIHL
+75 ETIRVGKYAFIHL
-89 LSFSASKPFSDCARI
+89 LSFTSSEPFEDTARIGYSLSFSDDA
-104 SYQLHF
+104 
-110 DNEEQQA
+110 QQA
-117 RWHKE
+117 SWENE
-122 QQALL
+122 QRGLL
-127 YTGQSTLSFH
+127 YDGQSSLCFH
-137 FTETPKTILHGSC
+137 YTETPETILHGSC

-157 DDALAQVDTLHEH
+157 DDALAQVDVLHKN
-170 AFKQKS
+170 AFKKQND
-176 SFPDLLLMT
+176 FPDLLLMT

-198 LKAIHSVIARLGLFH
+198 LKAIHSVIDRLGLYH
-213 ETLEGAVVSNTQEL
+213 EALEGAVVTNTNEL
-227 ATHPHGYYERE
+227 ATHEHGYYERE
-238 QLLPQISTNTVLS
+238 QLLPQIATNTVLS
-251 SLFFGA
+251 SIFFGA

-288 TLWAEITIDNDGIPD
+288 TLWADINIDKDGIPQ
-303 KYSATFDKENEALKG
+303 KYHAIFDKEHEALNG

-385 KKVTALIEKVKQ
+385 KKVAPLIAKVQ
-397 STGEQGIAQHDEII
+397 ESMGESGLNSHDEII

-442 ESDMNKPSGLMD
+442 ESNMNKPSGLMD

-514 VMLNIFRHYKTP
+514 VILNIFRHYKTP
-526 PEFIILSGDV
+526 PDFIILSGDV

-572 KWLDRLNRILYRSK
+572 KWLDRLNRVLYRSK

-598 SVKAREPSMGYGEL
+598 SVKAREPSLGYGEL

-621 KISHKNTDVQCK
+621 KISQKNTDVQCK

-641 VEFPTSKND
+641 VEFPASKDD

>member
-1 MAYALYAPC
+1 M
-10 LLIAAISITLKENVI
+10 SEESVI
-25 STQHLPLVIAGPI
+25 STQQLPQVIAGPI
-38 VRKVTSNLCYIW
+38 VRKVTSNSCHVWL
-50 VVTSSADAPSLTL
+50 VSSNADTPSLSL
-63 SHDEAPI
+63 SH
-70 DGDRQ
+70 GDSVLAGDSQ
-75 SETICVGTHAFIHL
+75 SDTVRVGKHAFIHL
-89 LSFSASKPFSDCARI
+89 VTFSASTSFEDRERI
-104 SYQLHF
+104 NYKLVF
-110 DNEEQQA
+110 DDHQQQNAWEEEQ
-117 RWHKE
+117 R
-122 QQALL
+122 ALL
-127 YTGQSTLSFH
+127 YKDQASLSFH
-137 FTETPKTILHGSC
+137 YTGTPETILHGSC
-150 RKPHFHS
+150 RKPHFHG
-157 DDALAQVDTLHEH
+157 DDALVQVDNLHKI
-170 AFKQKS
+170 AFEEKA

-198 LKAIHSVIARLGLFH
+198 LKAIHSVIARLGLYH
-213 ETLEGAVVSNTQEL
+213 EALEGAVVNNTSDL
-227 ATHPHGYYERE
+227 ATHEHGFYERE
-238 QLLPQISTNTVLS
+238 QLLPQIATNTVLS
-251 SLFFGA
+251 SIFFGA

-288 TLWAEITIDNDGIPD
+288 ALWPDIVIDKDGIPE
-303 KYSATFDKENEALKG
+303 KYNAIFDKENEALTG
-318 FVKQLPQVRRALAH
+318 FVKPLLQVRRALAH
-332 IPTYMIFDDHDVTDD
+332 VPTYMIFDDHDVTDD

-385 KKVTALIEKVKQ
+385 EKVTSLIQKVKA
-397 STGEQGIAQHDEII
+397 SLDKQGLAAHNGIVDE
-411 DDLLDFDQ
+411 LLDFDQ
-419 WHYRLD
+419 WHYRID

-442 ESDMNKPSGLMD
+442 ESNMNKPSGLMD

-514 VMLNIFRHYKTP
+514 VILNIFRHYKTP

-572 KWLDRLNRILYRSK
+572 KWLDRLNRVLYRSK
-586 SPLNL
+586 SPLNV

-598 SVKAREPSMGYGEL
+598 SVKAREPSMGYGGL

-621 KISHKNTDVQCK
+621 KISQKNTDVQCK

-641 VEFPTSKND
+641 VEFPTSKDD

>member
-1 MAYALYAPC
+1 M
-10 LLIAAISITLKENVI
+10 T
-25 STQHLPLVIAGPI
+25 STECH
-38 VRKVTSNLCYIW
+38 IW
-50 VVTSSADAPSLTL
+50 VVTSNADSPALNLSANEVVVS
-63 SHDEAPI
+63 
-70 DGDRQ
+70 GNCQR
-75 SETICVGTHAFIHL
+75 ETIRVGKYAFIHL
-89 LSFSASKPFSDCARI
+89 LSFTSSEPFEDTARIGYSLSFSDDA
-104 SYQLHF
+104 
-110 DNEEQQA
+110 QQA
-117 RWHKE
+117 SWENE
-122 QQALL
+122 QRGLL
-127 YTGQSTLSFH
+127 YDGQSSLCFH
-137 FTETPKTILHGSC
+137 YTETPETILHGSC

-157 DDALAQVDTLHEH
+157 DDALAQVDVLHKN
-170 AFKQKS
+170 AFKKQND
-176 SFPDLLLMT
+176 FPDLLLMT

-198 LKAIHSVIARLGLFH
+198 LKAIHSVIDRLGLYH
-213 ETLEGAVVSNTQEL
+213 EALEGAVVTNTNEL
-227 ATHPHGYYERE
+227 ATHEHGYYERE
-238 QLLPQISTNTVLS
+238 QLLPQIATNTVLS
-251 SLFFGA
+251 SIFFGA

-288 TLWAEITIDNDGIPD
+288 TLWADINIDKDGIPP
-303 KYSATFDKENEALKG
+303 KYHVIFDKEHEALNG

-385 KKVTALIEKVKQ
+385 KKVAPLIAKVQ
-397 STGEQGIAQHDEII
+397 ESMGESGLNSHDEII

-442 ESDMNKPSGLMD
+442 ESNMNKPSGLMD

-514 VMLNIFRHYKTP
+514 VILNIFRHYKTP
-526 PEFIILSGDV
+526 PDFIILSGDV

-572 KWLDRLNRILYRSK
+572 KWLDRLNRVLYRSK

-598 SVKAREPSMGYGEL
+598 SVKAREPSLGYGEL

-621 KISHKNTDVQCK
+621 KISQKNTDVQCK

-641 VEFPTSKND
+641 VEFPASKDD

>member
-1 MAYALYAPC
+1 M
-10 LLIAAISITLKENVI
+10 T
-25 STQHLPLVIAGPI
+25 STECH
-38 VRKVTSNLCYIW
+38 IW
-50 VVTSSADAPSLTL
+50 VVTSNADSPTLNLSANEVVVS
-63 SHDEAPI
+63 
-70 DGDRQ
+70 GNCQR
-75 SETICVGTHAFIHL
+75 ETIRVGKYAFIHL
-89 LSFSASKPFSDCARI
+89 LSFTSSEPFEDTARIGYSLSFSDDA
-104 SYQLHF
+104 
-110 DNEEQQA
+110 QQA
-117 RWHKE
+117 SWENE
-122 QQALL
+122 QRGLL
-127 YTGQSTLSFH
+127 YDGQSSLCFH
-137 FTETPKTILHGSC
+137 YTETPETILHGSC

-157 DDALAQVDTLHEH
+157 DDALAQVDVLHKN
-170 AFKQKS
+170 AFKKQND
-176 SFPDLLLMT
+176 FPDLLLMT

-198 LKAIHSVIARLGLFH
+198 LKAIHSVIDRLGLYH
-213 ETLEGAVVSNTQEL
+213 EALEGAVVTNTNEL
-227 ATHPHGYYERE
+227 ATHEHGYYERE
-238 QLLPQISTNTVLS
+238 QLLPQIATNTVLS
-251 SLFFGA
+251 SIFFGA

-288 TLWAEITIDNDGIPD
+288 TLWADINIDKDGIPP
-303 KYSATFDKENEALKG
+303 KYHVIFDKEHEALNG

-385 KKVTALIEKVKQ
+385 KKVAPLIAKVQ
-397 STGEQGIAQHDEII
+397 ESMGESGLNSHDEII

-442 ESDMNKPSGLMD
+442 ESNMNKPSGLMD

-514 VMLNIFRHYKTP
+514 VILNIFRHYKTP
-526 PEFIILSGDV
+526 PDFIILSGDV

-572 KWLDRLNRILYRSK
+572 KWLDRLNRVLYRSK

-598 SVKAREPSMGYGEL
+598 SVKAREPSLGYGEL

-621 KISHKNTDVQCK
+621 KISQKNTDVQCK

-641 VEFPTSKND
+641 VEFPASKDD

>member
-1 MAYALYAPC
+1 M
-10 LLIAAISITLKENVI
+10 T
-25 STQHLPLVIAGPI
+25 STECH
-38 VRKVTSNLCYIW
+38 IW
-50 VVTSSADAPSLTL
+50 VVTSNADSPALNLSANEVVVS
-63 SHDEAPI
+63 
-70 DGDRQ
+70 GNCQR
-75 SETICVGTHAFIHL
+75 ETIRVGKYAFIHL
-89 LSFSASKPFSDCARI
+89 LSFTSSEPFEDTARIGYSLSFSDDA
-104 SYQLHF
+104 
-110 DNEEQQA
+110 QQA
-117 RWHKE
+117 SWENE
-122 QQALL
+122 QRGLL
-127 YTGQSTLSFH
+127 YDGQPSLCFH
-137 FTETPKTILHGSC
+137 YTETPETILHGSC

-157 DDALAQVDTLHEH
+157 DDALAQVDVLHKN
-170 AFKQKS
+170 AFKKQND
-176 SFPDLLLMT
+176 FPDLLLMT

-198 LKAIHSVIARLGLFH
+198 LKAIHSVIDRLGLYH
-213 ETLEGAVVSNTQEL
+213 EALEGAVVTNTNEL
-227 ATHPHGYYERE
+227 ATHEHGYYERE
-238 QLLPQISTNTVLS
+238 QLLPQIATNTVLS
-251 SLFFGA
+251 SIFFGA

-288 TLWAEITIDNDGIPD
+288 TLWADINIDKDGIPP
-303 KYSATFDKENEALKG
+303 KYHAIFDKEHEALNG

-385 KKVTALIEKVKQ
+385 KKVAPLIAKVQ
-397 STGEQGIAQHDEII
+397 ESMGESGLNSHDEII

-442 ESDMNKPSGLMD
+442 ESNMNKPSGLMD

-514 VMLNIFRHYKTP
+514 VILNIFRHYKTP
-526 PEFIILSGDV
+526 PDFIILSGDV

-572 KWLDRLNRILYRSK
+572 KWLDRLNRVLYRSK

-598 SVKAREPSMGYGEL
+598 SVKAREPSLGYGEL

-621 KISHKNTDVQCK
+621 KISQKNTDVQCK
-633 ALLSNGKE
+633 ALLSNGNE
-641 VEFPTSKND
+641 VEFPASKDD

>member
-1 MAYALYAPC
+1 MP
-10 LLIAAISITLKENVI
+10 
-25 STQHLPLVIAGPI
+25 QVIAGPI
-38 VRKVTSNLCYIW
+38 VRKVTSTECHIW
-50 VVTSSADAPSLTL
+50 VVTSNADSPALNLSANEVVVS
-63 SHDEAPI
+63 
-70 DGDRQ
+70 GNCQR
-75 SETICVGTHAFIHL
+75 ETIRVGKYAFIHL
-89 LSFSASKPFSDCARI
+89 LSFTSSEPFEDTARIGYSLSFSDDA
-104 SYQLHF
+104 
-110 DNEEQQA
+110 QQA
-117 RWHKE
+117 SWENE
-122 QQALL
+122 QRGLL
-127 YTGQSTLSFH
+127 YDGQPSLCFH
-137 FTETPKTILHGSC
+137 YTETPETILHGSC

-157 DDALAQVDTLHEH
+157 DDALAQVDVLHKN
-170 AFKQKS
+170 AFKKQND
-176 SFPDLLLMT
+176 FPDLLLMT

-198 LKAIHSVIARLGLFH
+198 LKAIHSVIDRLGLYH
-213 ETLEGAVVSNTQEL
+213 EALEGAVVTNTNEL
-227 ATHPHGYYERE
+227 ATHEHGYYERE
-238 QLLPQISTNTVLS
+238 QLLPQIATNTVLS
-251 SLFFGA
+251 SIFFGA

-288 TLWAEITIDNDGIPD
+288 TLWADINIDKDGIPP
-303 KYSATFDKENEALKG
+303 KYHAIFDKEHEALNG

-385 KKVTALIEKVKQ
+385 KKVAPLIAKVQ
-397 STGEQGIAQHDEII
+397 ESMGESGLNSHDEII

-442 ESDMNKPSGLMD
+442 ESNMNKPSGLMD

-514 VMLNIFRHYKTP
+514 VILNIFRHYKTP
-526 PEFIILSGDV
+526 PDFIILSGDV

-572 KWLDRLNRILYRSK
+572 KWLDRLNRVLYRSK

-598 SVKAREPSMGYGEL
+598 SVKAREPSLGYGEL

-621 KISHKNTDVQCK
+621 IISQKTTDVQCK
-633 ALLSNGKE
+633 ALLSNGNE
-641 VEFPTSKND
+641 VEFPASKDD

>member
-1 MAYALYAPC
+1 MP
-10 LLIAAISITLKENVI
+10 
-25 STQHLPLVIAGPI
+25 QVIAGPI
-38 VRKVTSNLCYIW
+38 VRKVTSTECHIW
-50 VVTSSADAPSLTL
+50 VVTSNADSPTLNLSANEVVVS
-63 SHDEAPI
+63 
-70 DGDRQ
+70 GNCQR
-75 SETICVGTHAFIHL
+75 ETIRVGKYAFIHL
-89 LSFSASKPFSDCARI
+89 LSFTSSEPFEDTARIGYSLSFSDDA
-104 SYQLHF
+104 
-110 DNEEQQA
+110 QQA
-117 RWHKE
+117 SWENE
-122 QQALL
+122 QRGLL
-127 YTGQSTLSFH
+127 YDGQPSLCFH
-137 FTETPKTILHGSC
+137 YTETPETILHGSC

-157 DDALAQVDTLHEH
+157 DDALAQVDVLHKN
-170 AFKQKS
+170 AFKKQDD
-176 SFPDLLLMT
+176 FPDLLLMT

-198 LKAIHSVIARLGLFH
+198 LKAIHSVIDRLGLYH
-213 ETLEGAVVSNTQEL
+213 EALEGAVVTNTNEL
-227 ATHPHGYYERE
+227 ATHEHGYYERE
-238 QLLPQISTNTVLS
+238 QLLPQIATNTVLS
-251 SLFFGA
+251 SIFFGA

-288 TLWAEITIDNDGIPD
+288 TLWADINIDKDGLPP
-303 KYSATFDKENEALKG
+303 KYHAIFDKEHEALNG

-385 KKVTALIEKVKQ
+385 KKVAPLIAKVQ
-397 STGEQGIAQHDEII
+397 ESMGESGLNSHDEII

-442 ESDMNKPSGLMD
+442 ESNMNKPSGLMD

-514 VMLNIFRHYKTP
+514 VILNIFRHYKTP
-526 PEFIILSGDV
+526 PDFIILSGDV

-572 KWLDRLNRILYRSK
+572 KWLDRLNRVLYRSK

-598 SVKAREPSMGYGEL
+598 SVKAREPSLGYGEL

-621 KISHKNTDVQCK
+621 KISQKNTDVQCK

-641 VEFPTSKND
+641 VEFPASKDD

>member
-1 MAYALYAPC
+1 M
-10 LLIAAISITLKENVI
+10 T
-25 STQHLPLVIAGPI
+25 STECH
-38 VRKVTSNLCYIW
+38 IW
-50 VVTSSADAPSLTL
+50 VVTSNADSPALNLSANEVVVS
-63 SHDEAPI
+63 
-70 DGDRQ
+70 GNCQR
-75 SETICVGTHAFIHL
+75 ETIRVGKYAFIHL
-89 LSFSASKPFSDCARI
+89 LSFTSSEPFEDTARIGYSLSFSDDA
-104 SYQLHF
+104 
-110 DNEEQQA
+110 QQA
-117 RWHKE
+117 SWEVE
-122 QQALL
+122 QRGLL
-127 YTGQSTLSFH
+127 YDGQPSLCFH
-137 FTETPKTILHGSC
+137 YTETPETILHGSC

-157 DDALAQVDTLHEH
+157 DDALAQVDVLHKN
-170 AFKQKS
+170 AFRKQND
-176 SFPDLLLMT
+176 FPDLLLMT

-198 LKAIHSVIARLGLFH
+198 LKAIHSVIDRLGLYH
-213 ETLEGAVVSNTQEL
+213 EALEGAVVTNTNEL
-227 ATHPHGYYERE
+227 ATHEHGYYERE
-238 QLLPQISTNTVLS
+238 QLLPQIATNTVLS
-251 SLFFGA
+251 SIFFGA

-288 TLWAEITIDNDGIPD
+288 TLWADINIDKDGIPP
-303 KYSATFDKENEALKG
+303 KYHAIFDKEHEALNG

-356 EVYGNPLSKRMIGN
+356 EVYGNPLSRRMIGN

-385 KKVTALIEKVKQ
+385 KKVAPLIAKVQ
-397 STGEQGIAQHDEII
+397 ESMGESGLNSHDEII

-442 ESDMNKPSGLMD
+442 ESNMNKPSGLMD

-514 VMLNIFRHYKTP
+514 VILNIFRHYKTP
-526 PEFIILSGDV
+526 PDFIILSGDV

-572 KWLDRLNRILYRSK
+572 KWLDRLNRVLYRSK

-598 SVKAREPSMGYGEL
+598 SVKAREPSLGYGEL

-621 KISHKNTDVQCK
+621 KISQKNTDVQCE

-641 VEFPTSKND
+641 VEFPASKDD

>member
-1 MAYALYAPC
+1 M
-10 LLIAAISITLKENVI
+10 
-25 STQHLPLVIAGPI
+25 
-38 VRKVTSNLCYIW
+38 VRKVTASTCHIW
-50 VVTSSADAPSLTL
+50 VVTSIPTSPSLALALEEEPL
-63 SHDEAPI
+63 SGMVQAD
-70 DGDRQ
+70 
-75 SETICVGTHAFIHL
+75 TVKVGSRAFIHL
-89 LSFSASKPFSDCARI
+89 ITFNAQSPFTERKRI
-104 SYQLHF
+104 NYQLVF
-110 DNEEQQA
+110 DDEPHQSLWINEQ
-117 RWHKE
+117 KT
-122 QQALL
+122 LL
-127 YTGQSTLSFH
+127 YPGQTLLSFH
-137 FTETPKTILHGSC
+137 YTAYPRTILHGSC
-150 RKPHFHS
+150 RKPHFPG
-157 DDALAQVDTLHEH
+157 DDALIQVDELH
-170 AFKQKS
+170 QKGFS
-176 SFPDLLLMT
+176 HSGDFPDVLLMT

-198 LKAIHSVIARLGLFH
+198 LKAIHCVIDLLGLFH
-213 ETLEGAVVSNTQEL
+213 ESLEGAVVENTNEL
-227 ATHPHGYYERE
+227 ATHPLGFYQRE
-238 QLLPQISTNTVLS
+238 LLLPQIATNTVLS

-257 KKKPVFTSVNAQN
+257 KKKPIFTSVNAHN
-270 HLIGSAEIIAMYL
+270 HLIGCAEIIAMYL
-283 LVWSD
+283 LVWSEN
-288 TLWAEITIDNDGIPD
+288 LWPLVSIDKQHITD
-303 KYSATFDKENEALKG
+303 KYSAIFDKEKTAIDN
-318 FVKQLPQVRRALAH
+318 FVQHLPRVRRALAH
-332 IPTYMIFDDHDVTDD
+332 VPTYMIFDDHDVTDD

-385 KKVTALIEKVKQ
+385 KKVAALIDNIQ
-397 STGEQGIAQHDEII
+397 QNTHGEALANHDAII
-411 DDLLDFDQ
+411 DALLDFDQ

-442 ESDMNKPSGLMD
+442 ESNMNKPSGLMD

-461 QHSIIGKESVIVVS
+461 QHSIIGKDAVIVVS
-475 AAPIYGVKVIEAIQK
+475 PAPIYGVKVIEVIQK

-514 VMLNIFRHYKTP
+514 VILNIFRHYKTP

-572 KWLDRLNRILYRSK
+572 KWLDRLNRVLYRSK

-598 SVKAREPSMGYGEL
+598 SVKPRHPSTGYGEL

-621 KISHKNTDVQCK
+621 KISHNSEEVHCK

-641 VEFPTSKND
+641 VEFPPINDD

>member
-1 MAYALYAPC
+1 M
-10 LLIAAISITLKENVI
+10 T
-25 STQHLPLVIAGPI
+25 STECH
-38 VRKVTSNLCYIW
+38 IW
-50 VVTSSADAPSLTL
+50 VVTSNADSPTLNLSANEVVVS
-63 SHDEAPI
+63 
-70 DGDRQ
+70 GNCQR
-75 SETICVGTHAFIHL
+75 ETIRVGKYAFIHL
-89 LSFSASKPFSDCARI
+89 LSFTSSEPFEDTARIGYSLSFSDDA
-104 SYQLHF
+104 
-110 DNEEQQA
+110 QQA
-117 RWHKE
+117 SWENE
-122 QQALL
+122 QRGLL
-127 YTGQSTLSFH
+127 YDGQSSLCFH
-137 FTETPKTILHGSC
+137 YTETPETILHGSC

-157 DDALAQVDTLHEH
+157 DDALAQVDVLHKN
-170 AFKQKS
+170 AFKKQND
-176 SFPDLLLMT
+176 FPDLLLMT

-198 LKAIHSVIARLGLFH
+198 LKAIHSVIDRLGLYH
-213 ETLEGAVVSNTQEL
+213 EALEGAVVTNTNEL
-227 ATHPHGYYERE
+227 ATHEHGYYERE
-238 QLLPQISTNTVLS
+238 QLLPQIATNTVLS
-251 SLFFGA
+251 SIFFGA

-288 TLWAEITIDNDGIPD
+288 TLWADINIDKDGIPP
-303 KYSATFDKENEALKG
+303 KYHAIFDKEHEALNG

-385 KKVTALIEKVKQ
+385 KKVAPLIAKVQ
-397 STGEQGIAQHDEII
+397 ESMGESGLNSHDEII
-411 DDLLDFDQ
+411 DDLLAFDQ

-442 ESDMNKPSGLMD
+442 ESNMNKPSGLMD

-514 VMLNIFRHYKTP
+514 VILNIFRHYKTP
-526 PEFIILSGDV
+526 PDFIILSGDV

-572 KWLDRLNRILYRSK
+572 KWLDRLNRVLYRSK

-598 SVKAREPSMGYGEL
+598 SVKAREPSLGYGEL

-621 KISHKNTDVQCK
+621 KISQKNTDVQCK

-641 VEFPTSKND
+641 VEFPASKDD

>member
-1 MAYALYAPC
+1 M
-10 LLIAAISITLKENVI
+10 T
-25 STQHLPLVIAGPI
+25 STECH
-38 VRKVTSNLCYIW
+38 IW
-50 VVTSSADAPSLTL
+50 VVTSNADSPTLNLSANEVVVS
-63 SHDEAPI
+63 
-70 DGDRQ
+70 GNCQR
-75 SETICVGTHAFIHL
+75 ETIRVGKYAFIHL
-89 LSFSASKPFSDCARI
+89 LSFTSSEPFEDTARIGYSLSFSDDA
-104 SYQLHF
+104 
-110 DNEEQQA
+110 QQA
-117 RWHKE
+117 SWENE
-122 QQALL
+122 QRGLL
-127 YTGQSTLSFH
+127 YDGQSSLCFH
-137 FTETPKTILHGSC
+137 YTETPETILHGSC

-157 DDALAQVDTLHEH
+157 DDALAQVDVLHKN
-170 AFKQKS
+170 AFKKQND
-176 SFPDLLLMT
+176 FPDLLLMT

-198 LKAIHSVIARLGLFH
+198 LKAIHSVIDRLGLYH
-213 ETLEGAVVSNTQEL
+213 EALEGAVVTNTNEL
-227 ATHPHGYYERE
+227 ATHEHGYYERE
-238 QLLPQISTNTVLS
+238 QLLPQIATNTVLS
-251 SLFFGA
+251 SIFFGA

-288 TLWAEITIDNDGIPD
+288 TLWADINIDKDGIPP
-303 KYSATFDKENEALKG
+303 KYHAIFDKEHEALNG

-385 KKVTALIEKVKQ
+385 KKVAPLIAKVQ
-397 STGEQGIAQHDEII
+397 ESMGESGLNSHDEII

-442 ESDMNKPSGLMD
+442 ESNMNKPSGLMD

-461 QHSIIGKESVIVVS
+461 QHSIIGKKSVIVVS

-514 VMLNIFRHYKTP
+514 VILNIFRHYKTP
-526 PEFIILSGDV
+526 PDFIILSGDV

-572 KWLDRLNRILYRSK
+572 KWLDRLNRVLYRSK

-598 SVKAREPSMGYGEL
+598 SVKAREPSLGYGEL

-621 KISHKNTDVQCK
+621 KISQKNTDVQCK
-633 ALLSNGKE
+633 ALLSNGNE
-641 VEFPTSKND
+641 VEFPASKDD